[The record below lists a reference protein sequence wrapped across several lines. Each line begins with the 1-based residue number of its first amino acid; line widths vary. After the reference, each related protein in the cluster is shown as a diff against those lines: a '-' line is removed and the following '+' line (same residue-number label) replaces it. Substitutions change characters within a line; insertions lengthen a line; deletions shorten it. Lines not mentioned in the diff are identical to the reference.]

1 VKSDEGR
8 YQCQVV
14 ADLINVITADV
25 DLKVKVPPVMN
36 NETEPLVMA
45 EVGKVAEL
53 TCEADGFPS
62 PKIIWKKQD
71 GTLLPNGDE
80 SYTNGKMVVSKVKRE
95 DRGIYVCTAENGVG
109 ANQDRVI
116 TFQVG
121 FSPNIEVPKPRVPQ
135 APYYEVHLVC
145 LIQAYP
151 PPAIQWIKNDEHLK
165 NGANHLIT
173 HFASADDLTTSTLKI
188 YSVSEDDYGKY
199 SCDAANRYGSAVQHM
214 EVYKSTM
221 PICPPLCGDT
231 DLNAGAAK
239 GHSISL
245 ILAIATTI
253 LCLNL

>member
-1 VKSDEGR
+1 MTCTIKNGHEYPILWMRLVSKGNNNTLPISTGSNLFVRDTRFALDYEPDAGSYKLTINDVVKSDEGR

-95 DRGIYVCTAENGVG
+95 DRGIT
-109 ANQDRVI
+109 
-116 TFQVG
+116 
-121 FSPNIEVPKPRVPQ
+121 
-135 APYYEVHLVC
+135 
-145 LIQAYP
+145 
-151 PPAIQWIKNDEHLK
+151 LK
-165 NGANHLIT
+165 NT
-173 HFASADDLTTSTLKI
+173 F
-188 YSVSEDDYGKY
+188 
-199 SCDAANRYGSAVQHM
+199 
-214 EVYKSTM
+214 
-221 PICPPLCGDT
+221 
-231 DLNAGAAK
+231 
-239 GHSISL
+239 
-245 ILAIATTI
+245 
-253 LCLNL
+253 